1 MMVTFDVVAFVLRPS
16 SCEWCAVILNSPI
29 KPFTS
34 QIQFVGHIQLQ
45 ERKGKLITW
54 EDGYSSVTTQ
64 AFQQLATEVSSKV
77 VFWITLHFLLP
88 AFQLIFFADS
98 LTSIFFMTDL
108 PLNVGVAMFSGV
120 VSSPFIPTLKFCKAS
135 ATTCF
140 LHQRSTSPRPFAFCV
155 VAARCAADDVCIAVP
170 RSSVSRNA

>member
-108 PLNVGVAMFSGV
+108 PLNVGVAMFSGSYHPLLFQLWSFAKLRPRH
-120 VSSPFIPTLKFCKAS
+120 VSYTS
-135 ATTCF
+135 A
-140 LHQRSTSPRPFAFCV
+140 PRHRGP
-155 VAARCAADDVCIAVP
+155 
-170 RSSVSRNA
+170 SHSV